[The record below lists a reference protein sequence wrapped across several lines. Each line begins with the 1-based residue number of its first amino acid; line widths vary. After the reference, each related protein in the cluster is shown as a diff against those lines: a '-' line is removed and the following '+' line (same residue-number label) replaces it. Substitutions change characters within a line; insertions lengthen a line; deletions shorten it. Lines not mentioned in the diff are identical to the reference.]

1 MILETHGDTCRLGYL
16 RLIACLLEDE
26 EPRSFD
32 FLASVLFDMV
42 KNAEDEETLGF
53 KPIGMIT
60 RPVNARNYVTLAA
73 EMGVIDRSSQRL
85 GGFGRTYLTMRSS
98 QPFREFV
105 EGRSL
110 LSAKDFIVLSDAERF
125 FFLWMIMVADYPFIQ
140 PIVVWAVEKE
150 RFTRK
155 DAMNYIMEEV
165 YPQALKKALP
175 SLPARRRA
183 QVEKEVMDAER
194 FREKREATASK
205 TDWIKSSQYAK
216 YRHIAPPRLEW
227 LVDVGVLVRNGR
239 GKYMVDDQLTQ
250 NAEKVIKAMKTSLHR
265 MEERLFEEFPPILY
279 RSLRQAGRYEVSK
292 AIVEAYER
300 IGGPGRGPISLAY
313 LEKVA
318 VLLLLEEGMFAGL
331 RTVHDVFN
339 SLALRFPDKIYV
351 APGSGRSVDVA
362 RMDLTE
368 AEI

>member
-1 MILETHGDTCRLGYL
+1 MIFETHGDTCRLGYL

-26 EPRSFD
+26 ESRSFD

-42 KNAEDEETLGF
+42 KNAEDYELLGF
-53 KPIGMIT
+53 KPIGLIT

-73 EMGVIDRSSQRL
+73 EAGIIDRKTQRL
-85 GGFGRTYLTMRSS
+85 GEFGRTYLTMRSS
-98 QPFREFV
+98 EPFREFV
-105 EGRSL
+105 EGKSL
-110 LSAKDFIVLSDAERF
+110 LSIKELITLSDAERLF
-125 FFLWMIMVADYPFIQ
+125 FFWMVMVVDYPFLQ

-150 RFTRK
+150 RFTRQ

-165 YPQALKKALP
+165 YPKVLKKI
-175 SLPARRRA
+175 LPALSQRRRE
-183 QVEKEVMDAER
+183 QVEREIAEAEK
-194 FREKREATASK
+194 FREKREAIGSK

-227 LVDVGVLVRNGR
+227 LVDVGVLRRDGR
-239 GKYMVDDQLTQ
+239 GKYAVEEPLIQ
-250 NAEKVIKAMKTSLHR
+250 NAERVIKIMKMSIHR
-265 MEERLFEEFPPILY
+265 LEEYIFDDFPQLLY
-279 RSLRQAGRYEVSK
+279 KSLRQAGRYEVSK

-300 IGGPGRGPISLAY
+300 IGGPGKGPISLSY

-318 VLLLLEEGMFAGL
+318 ALLLLEKDMFASL
-331 RTVHDVFN
+331 KTVHDVFN

-351 APGSGRSVDVA
+351 APGSGRTVDVA